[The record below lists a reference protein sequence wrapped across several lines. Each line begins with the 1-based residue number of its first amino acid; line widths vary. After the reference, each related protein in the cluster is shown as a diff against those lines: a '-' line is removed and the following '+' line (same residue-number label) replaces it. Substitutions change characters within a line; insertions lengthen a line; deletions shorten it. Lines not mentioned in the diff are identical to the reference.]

1 MSSASN
7 NSVIKYKFNLKMSS
21 PINEEHFLEL
31 EKWRSIFHKMNLI
44 GEYRTTKVGY
54 GNLSKRILPNE
65 ESFIITGAGTGGYA
79 HLSGMQYT
87 KVTKCNLPKLTI
99 EAVGPIAPDD
109 ETLTHHAIYLNN
121 PHIHFIYHI
130 HNIQLWNYMLKS
142 GLDNTDE
149 EVDHRSLDFSNA
161 AKVII
166 QNKKQGIFALSD
178 LEGGVIA
185 YADTAE
191 NAGKIIL
198 ETLKSSR
205 N

>member
-1 MSSASN
+1 MSSASS

-44 GEYRTTKVGY
+44 GEYKTTKVGF
-54 GNLSKRILPNE
+54 GNLSKRILPSE
-65 ESFIITGAGTGGYA
+65 EPFIITGAGTGGYP

-109 ETLTHHAIYLNN
+109 ETLTHHGIYLEN
-121 PHIHFIYHI
+121 PQIRFVFHV
-130 HNIQLWNYMLKS
+130 HNIQLWNYMLKNS
-142 GLDNTDE
+142 LDNTSEDI
-149 EVDHRSLDFSNA
+149 DHRSVDFAKA
-161 AKVII
+161 AKEII
-166 QNKKQGIFALSD
+166 QTKKTGIFAMSD
-178 LEGGVIA
+178 LEGGIIA

-191 NAGKIIL
+191 NAGKIVL
-198 ETLKSSR
+198 ETLKESR
-205 N
+205 K